1 METSSTPTFHRQDAI
16 SLGVRG
22 ILYGSGAGAF
32 ISAMQNTLTK
42 SPVGAAS
49 FITRTGGVIGLGA
62 AMGGSYMFFRA
73 ASANLRGV
81 DDSINP
87 TVGGAVAGALL
98 GIRVRTMPGVVGCG
112 IGLGV
117 AMGIFEYTGGALGR
131 RFSGDGG
138 GWARDE
144 VERKEG
150 VRARTRRDIKETIG
164 VLGEGRGIYGP
175 GWEER
180 RRARLTEKYGVNFD
194 EVK

>member
-1 METSSTPTFHRQDAI
+1 METPPFHRQDAI
-16 SLGVRG
+16 SLAVKGT
-22 ILYGSGAGAF
+22 LYGSGAGAF

-42 SPVGAAS
+42 APVGAAS

-81 DDSINP
+81 EDSLNP
-87 TVGGAVAGALL
+87 AIGGAVAGALL

-112 IGLGV
+112 VGLGV
-117 AMGIFEYTGGALGR
+117 TMGIFEYTGGALGR
-131 RFSGDGG
+131 RFVNGQ
-138 GWARDE
+138 RDE
-144 VERKEG
+144 VGRKEG
-150 VRARTRRDIKETIG
+150 VRARTRRDIKETLED
-164 VLGEGRGIYGP
+164 LGEGRGIYGP

-180 RRARLTEKYGVNFD
+180 RRARLSEKYGINFD

>member
-1 METSSTPTFHRQDAI
+1 METSTATFHRQDAV
-16 SLGVRG
+16 SLAVRG
-22 ILYGSGAGAF
+22 TLYGGGAGAF

-42 SPVGAAS
+42 APVGATS

-62 AMGGSYMFFRA
+62 AMGGSYMFFRTV
-73 ASANLRGV
+73 SANLRGV
-81 DDSINP
+81 EDSINP

-112 IGLGV
+112 VGLGV
-117 AMGIFEYTGGALGR
+117 VMGIFEYTGGALGR
-131 RFSGDGG
+131 RFASGG
-138 GWARDE
+138 GAGRDE
-144 VERKEG
+144 LGRKEG
-150 VRARTRRDIKETIG
+150 VRARTRRDVKETIQ

>member
-1 METSSTPTFHRQDAI
+1 MEHSTPTFHRQDAI
-16 SLGVRG
+16 SLAVKGT
-22 ILYGSGAGAF
+22 LYGGGAGAF
-32 ISAMQNTLTK
+32 ISAMRNTLTK

-81 DDSINP
+81 EDSVNP
-87 TVGGAVAGALL
+87 TIGGAVAGALL

-117 AMGIFEYTGGALGR
+117 VMGIFEYTGGALGR
-131 RFSGDGG
+131 RFSSGG
-138 GWARDE
+138 VRDE
-144 VERKEG
+144 VGRKEG
-150 VRARTRRDIKETIG
+150 VRARTRRDVKETIE
-164 VLGEGRGIYGP
+164 VLGEGRGIYGS

-180 RRARLTEKYGVNFD
+180 RRARLAEKYGINFD

>member
-1 METSSTPTFHRQDAI
+1 MEPSSTTFHRQDAI
-16 SLGVRG
+16 SLAVKGT
-22 ILYGSGAGAF
+22 LYGSGAGAF

-62 AMGGSYMFFRA
+62 AIGGSYMFFRT

-87 TVGGAVAGALL
+87 AIGGAVAGALL
-98 GIRVRTMPGVVGCG
+98 GIRVRTMSGVVGCG
-112 IGLGV
+112 VGLGV
-117 AMGIFEYTGGALGR
+117 VMGIFEYTGGALGR
-131 RFSGDGG
+131 RLRGG
-138 GWARDE
+138 GVRDE
-144 VERKEG
+144 VGRKEG
-150 VRARTRRDIKETIG
+150 VRARTRRDVGETIE
-164 VLGEGRGIYGP
+164 VLGEGRGIYGA

-180 RRARLTEKYGVNFD
+180 RRARLTQKYGVNFD

>member
-1 METSSTPTFHRQDAI
+1 MEPTTTTTSVFHRQDAI
-16 SLGVRG
+16 SLAVKGT
-22 ILYGSGAGAF
+22 LYGSGAGAF

-49 FITRTGGVIGLGA
+49 FITRTGSVIGLGA
-62 AMGGSYMFFRA
+62 AVGGSYMFFRA

-81 DDSINP
+81 DDSVNP
-87 TVGGAVAGALL
+87 AIGGAVAGALL

-112 IGLGV
+112 
-117 AMGIFEYTGGALGR
+117 YTGGALGR
-131 RFSGDGG
+131 RFSGGG
-138 GWARDE
+138 VRDE
-144 VERKEG
+144 VARKEG
-150 VRARTRRDIKETIG
+150 VRAHTRRDVGETIE
-164 VLGEGRGIYGP
+164 VLGEGRGIYGA